1 MIKKFNYNLY
11 YNGQNLRFFEV
22 GICPIRGYATSEEAK
37 WDINPVMLPFEIF
50 RVADELAYSGVK
62 LDPRRIDYDF
72 FNDEVDYV
80 DWEGSPITENDFV
93 EVEAEID
100 WDYLPIKKIGLAEVK
115 RYMCSKSWDV

>member
-1 MIKKFNYNLY
+1 MIKEFNYCLC

-37 WDINPVMLPFEIF
+37 WGINPVMLPFEVF
-50 RVADELAYSGVK
+50 HVADELVYSGIK
-62 LDPRRIDYDF
+62 LDTLRIDYDF

-80 DWEGSPITENDFV
+80 DWEGSPITENDFI

-100 WDYLPIKKIGLAEVK
+100 WD
-115 RYMCSKSWDV
+115 